1 MATRRKTR
9 APRPKAKATARS
21 APSAKPKKMSSS
33 ELRSAFLKFF
43 RARGHAVVP
52 SSPLVPGNDPTL
64 LFTNAGMVQFKD
76 VFLGKDARS
85 YKRAVSSQRCVR
97 AGGKHNDLENVGYTA
112 RHHTFFE
119 MLGNFSF
126 GDYFKREAIDY
137 AWDFVTGTLAI
148 DPMRLWVTVYQDD
161 DEAANLWLK
170 RIKIDPKRFSRM
182 NEKSNFWAMGD
193 TGPCG
198 PCSEIFY
205 DHGPGI
211 EGGPPGSKHEDGDR
225 YVEIWNLVFMQYE
238 RGADGK
244 MTPLPKPSVDTGMG
258 LERTAAV
265 MQGVHSN
272 YDIDLFQGLIRAA
285 AEATRQ
291 KQLTSPSL
299 RVIADHIRACSFL
312 IVDGVI
318 PGNDGRGYVLRRII
332 RRAIRHGYKLG
343 QPQPFFHSLVPALA
357 KEMGEAYPELPRAA
371 GHVQKVLRQEEEKF
385 DETIA
390 NGMGLL
396 EDAIKRLK
404 GRTIAGDTVF
414 KLYDTYGFPVD
425 LTADIARERGL
436 SIDQA
441 GFERAMEDQRERGR
455 AASRFGVDLRS
466 PQALDAES
474 EFCGYEA
481 IQGEGRVLKILKGGQ
496 EVPSAQPGDE
506 VQVVLDRT
514 PFYAESGGQVGD
526 VGVLEN
532 ATTTMKVTDTRKLGD
547 AHLHIG
553 RLGRGTLKTGD
564 RIAATVD
571 CDTRQATVLNH
582 SATHLLHAALRKVLG
597 THVTQKGSL
606 VAPDRLRFDFS
617 HTQPVTPEELDT
629 IEKMVNAEIRANREG
644 VIRHLPYDQA
654 IKSGAMALFGEKY
667 GDTVRVLSFG
677 DFSTELC
684 GGTHVRRTGDIGLFR
699 IVSEGGIASGIRRIE
714 AVTGAGALAAVK
726 ATETTLKR
734 VAAAL
739 KGTTAEVEDKVA
751 QLLERQKKLERDLAG
766 LKSKLASGGGSAD
779 LAAGAVQVQ
788 GVKVLAARMEGAD
801 TQSLREAVD
810 SLKNRL
816 GSAVVVLATVTEDG
830 KVALV
835 AGVTQDLTASV
846 KAGELA
852 GVIAGQ
858 VGGRGGGRPDFAQA
872 GGPNAAALD
881 AALAS
886 VVPWVKDR
894 VAG

>member
-1 MATRRKTR
+1 
-9 APRPKAKATARS
+9 
-21 APSAKPKKMSSS
+21 MSSS
-33 ELRSAFLKFF
+33 ELRSSFLEFF
-43 RARGHAVVP
+43 RARGHAIVP

-76 VFLGKDARS
+76 VFLGKDVRS

-137 AWDFVTGTLAI
+137 AWDFVTGTLKI
-148 DPMRLWVTVYQDD
+148 DPKRLWVTVYKDD
-161 DEAANLWLK
+161 DEAADLWLR
-170 RIKIDPKRFSRM
+170 RIKVDPKRFSRLD
-182 NEKSNFWAMGD
+182 EKSNFWAMGD

-205 DHGPGI
+205 DHGAGI
-211 EGGPPGSKHEDGDR
+211 DGGPPGSKHEDGDR
-225 YVEIWNLVFMQYE
+225 YVEIWNLVFMQFE

-244 MTPLPKPSVDTGMG
+244 MARLPKPSVDTGMG

-312 IVDGVI
+312 VVDGVI

-343 QPQPFFHSLVPALA
+343 QPKPFFHSLVPALA

-371 GHVQKVLRQEEEKF
+371 GHVEKVLRQEEEKF

-396 EDAIKRLK
+396 EDAIRRVK

-474 EFCGYEA
+474 EFCGYDT

-496 EVPSAQPGDE
+496 EVASAQAGDE

-532 ATTTMKVTDTRKLGD
+532 TTTTMKVTDTRKLGD

-553 RLGRGTLKTGD
+553 RLGRGTLKVGD
-564 RIAATVD
+564 RITATVD

-582 SATHLLHAALRKVLG
+582 SATHLLHAALRRVLG

-617 HTQPVTPEELDT
+617 HTQPVTAEELET

-699 IVSEGGIASGIRRIE
+699 ITSEGGIASGIRRIE
-714 AVTGAGALAAVK
+714 AVTGAGALDAVK
-726 ATETTLKR
+726 ATESALKR

-751 QLLERQKKLERDLAG
+751 QLLERQKKLERELAG
-766 LKSKLASGGGSAD
+766 LKSRLASGGGGTD
-779 LAAGAVQVQ
+779 LAAGAVKVNGAQ
-788 GVKVLAARMEGAD
+788 VLAARVEGAD
-801 TQSLREAVD
+801 AQSLREAVD
-810 SLKNRL
+810 SLKSRL

-835 AGVTQDLTASV
+835 AGVTQDLTGRV

-852 GVIAGQ
+852 GTVAGLI
-858 VGGRGGGRPDFAQA
+858 GGRGGGRPDFAQA
-872 GGPNAAALD
+872 GGNDASKLD
-881 AALAS
+881 AALKS
-886 VVPWVKDR
+886 VPDL
-894 VAG
+894 VAARLGGS